1 VESKSASTTSPPTNL
16 AFSAFGTARG
26 VRTFA
31 FSFFCDLPTD
41 SFHSIR
47 AVRWAQTNGSLL
59 PAVRFLSCYIERR
72 PSPTPLT
79 PPSRR
84 HPSFFPRASA
94 RRAARFFLSPPR
106 SKREREREGEARD
119 IGDGGGAEVP
129 RGRAGDAGRARP
141 PRRLH
146 ARVRVR
152 ESRAGREMLEEGEGA
167 SGGPL
172 PDGGDDPE
180 GGGRVGGGGG
190 SARDGVHRRDEV
202 RWVLAGVGRAG
213 EGGRRPRPQLP
224 RGDAGHRPLRHGEDH
239 QQPPSGTSAILIAPR
254 WVSFVTCSA
263 LVVTKSFDR

>member
-59 PAVRFLSCYIERR
+59 SAVRFLSCYIERR
-72 PSPTPLT
+72 PNPTPLT

-84 HPSFFPRASA
+84 HPSFLEPQLAAPRAS
-94 RRAARFFLSPPR
+94 PR

-129 RGRAGDAGRARP
+129 RGRAGDAGRPRP

-167 SGGPL
+167 GGGPL
-172 PDGGDDPE
+172 PDRGDDPE
-180 GGGRVGGGGG
+180 EGGGRGGG

-202 RWVLAGVGRAG
+202 RRVLAGVGRAG

>member
-1 VESKSASTTSPPTNL
+1 MPNKKRQNPNPRAPPTNL
-16 AFSAFGTARG
+16 AFS
-26 VRTFA
+26 
-31 FSFFCDLPTD
+31 FFCVRLVRGSTTCPRTR
-41 SFHSIR
+41 SIC
-47 AVRWAQTNGSLL
+47 AVRWAQTNGPLL
-59 PAVRFLSCYIERR
+59 PAVRFLSSYIKRR
-72 PSPTPLT
+72 PSPTP
-79 PPSRR
+79 
-84 HPSFFPRASA
+84 HPSVSPPPLSSSLSSP
-94 RRAARFFLSPPR
+94 RRALLPALLRVA
-106 SKREREREGEARD
+106 REREGEVRD
-119 IGDGGGAEVP
+119 FGDGGGAKVS
-129 RGRAGDAGRARP
+129 RSRAGDAGRARL

-167 SGGPL
+167 GGGPL

-180 GGGRVGGGGG
+180 EGGGRVGG

-202 RWVLAGVGRAG
+202 RRILPGVGRAG

-263 LVVTKSFDR
+263 CTSYKIL